1 MSAGQLHHREV
12 YPHIAGNPI
21 KPIPKRY
28 IEYLMARGY
37 ALRTR
42 RNYVDAV
49 EQFTRW
55 LGRRRIDRSAV
66 QQFLQQSPPTRLRS
80 EAAIRDP
87 HRGCAALRHLLEMLG
102 HSPVQSPF
110 QEGYGG
116 RLLRRYAQRLTTVR
130 GLAASSV
137 RIHVTCIR
145 AMLRRVRAGR
155 PSQFAKWT
163 PELIQR
169 YVSRAGR
176 RSPRFGQKVAG
187 CVRSFVR
194 FLLEEGLIRRELAAA
209 VPSFARWRLA
219 SLPETLRREEVQWL
233 VRAADIQTSLD
244 RRDQAIV
251 LCLSEL
257 GLRASDVAG
266 LELDGIDFTARVP
279 RLRRRKEREITA
291 LSIPRRMAAA
301 LKTYIRDGRPACAS
315 SAVFVRHYAP
325 VGKPITP
332 MNVCNVVL
340 RLAARAG
347 LQDRVGGTQML
358 RHSLASRMLGAGATL
373 KQIADLLGHTTVD
386 TTRATRNDMP
396 LQYLAQIRARPSAAI
411 VPFAYEGWPEE
422 LGAAA
427 DRRPVRPRSAQ
438 ILRASSPPAPS
449 NANSTVDS
457 TPPARQPCFP
467 PASPPARPSITNP
480 DSWCGRCTETCP
492 IPGRCGGKSPDTFAG
507 TAMEQTQFAPDRCPP
522 L

>member
-12 YPHIAGNPI
+12 DPHIAVNPI
-21 KPIPKRY
+21 KPIPERY

-55 LGRRRIDRSAV
+55 LGRRRINRSAV
-66 QQFLQQSPPTRLRS
+66 QQFLQQSSQTHRRS
-80 EAAIRDP
+80 APAVRDP
-87 HRGCAALRHLLEMLG
+87 RRDRAALRHLLEMLG

-110 QEGYGG
+110 PEGYGG
-116 RLLRRYAQRLTTVR
+116 RLLRRYAQRLTTAR

-145 AMLRRVRAGR
+145 AMLRRLRVGR
-155 PSQFAKWT
+155 RCRFAKWT

-194 FLLEEGLIRRELAAA
+194 FLLEEGLIRRDLAAA

-219 SLPETLRREEVQWL
+219 SLPETLRKEEVERL
-233 VRAADIQTSLD
+233 VRAADLQTSLG

-266 LELDGIDFTARVP
+266 LELDGIDFTARVL

-291 LSIPRRMAAA
+291 LPIPRRMAAA

-347 LQDRVGGTQML
+347 LRDRVGGTHVL

-386 TTRATRNDMP
+386 TTSIYAKVDLRTLSRVALP
-396 LQYLAQIRARPSAAI
+396 
-411 VPFAYEGWPEE
+411 WP
-422 LGAAA
+422 GSKG
-427 DRRPVRPRSAQ
+427 VRQ
-438 ILRASSPPAPS
+438 
-449 NANSTVDS
+449 
-457 TPPARQPCFP
+457 
-467 PASPPARPSITNP
+467 
-480 DSWCGRCTETCP
+480 
-492 IPGRCGGKSPDTFAG
+492 
-507 TAMEQTQFAPDRCPP
+507 
-522 L
+522 